1 MIAKFASSQGL
12 HKQLLAVLWPY
23 TDWSYLFGDRG
34 IKQTL
39 RVDKELRILSKEKT
53 TKNLEKSY
61 HGPGTDQCGLYKC
74 SSNWLCAQTSETLCD
89 HTNYGLPGS
98 SSPWNFSGKNTG
110 VDCHFLSPGDLPN
123 LQGSNLCLLCLLHWQ
138 SDSLPLAPP
147 GSPIN

>member
-39 RVDKELRILSKEKT
+39 RVDKELRIFSKEKT

-123 LQGSNLCLLCLLHWQ
+123 LQGSNL
-138 SDSLPLAPP
+138 SLVSPALAVRLFTTSAPWKP
-147 GSPIN
+147 N